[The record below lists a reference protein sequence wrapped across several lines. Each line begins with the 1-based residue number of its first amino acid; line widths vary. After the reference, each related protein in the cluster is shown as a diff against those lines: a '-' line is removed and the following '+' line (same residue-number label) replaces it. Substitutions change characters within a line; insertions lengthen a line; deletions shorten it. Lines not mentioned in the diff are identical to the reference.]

1 MSLSENKNMSLSEV
15 FQTQKEKRKKNIRKE
30 EKKTKILKQKQNTTT
45 TKN

>member
-30 EKKTKILKQKQNTTT
+30 EKKKKKKRQKF
-45 TKN
+45 